1 MRLARYAARRLLL
14 LVPVLLGVSIATF
27 VLIRVLPGDPVRT
40 IAPQTA
46 TPADLEAIK
55 QRLGLDRSIVEQYG
69 IWLGDVLRG
78 DLGTSFQTG
87 VKVTT
92 ELSTRI
98 GPTFELITFGLV
110 LALVV
115 AIPLGLLSA
124 LRRGRAAD
132 HAVRFTALSGGAVS
146 EFWLGLLL
154 IMVFYNYAGIAPAPS
169 GRISPGVDLESIT
182 TMEVVDAII
191 TGNGAALSSALAH
204 LVLPMVTLALVTSAP
219 LVRGVRASAL
229 QVLASDAYR
238 CAEAHGLSRKVLLL
252 RYTLRASVVGLP
264 TLVALIYGAL
274 IGGSVLIE
282 RVFSWQGM
290 GQWAVNGLLIRDYP
304 VIQAFVLIVAV
315 FYVLVFLVADV
326 VQALLDP
333 RVKL

>member
-1 MRLARYAARRLLL
+1 MRLARYTARRLLL

-27 VLIRVLPGDPVRT
+27 FLIRVLPGDPVRT

-55 QRLGLDRSIVEQYG
+55 QRLGLDRSIIEQYG

-87 VKVTT
+87 VSVTT
-92 ELSTRI
+92 ELGKRV
-98 GPTFELITFGLV
+98 GPTFELVTFGLV
-110 LALVV
+110 LALAV

-124 LRRGRAAD
+124 LRRGRTAD

-154 IMVFYNYAGIAPAPS
+154 IMIFYNYAGIAPAPN
-169 GRISPGVDLESIT
+169 GRVSPGVDLESIT
-182 TMEVVDAII
+182 TMEVLDAII
-191 TGNGAALSSALAH
+191 TGNGPALSSALGH

-229 QVLASDAYR
+229 QVLSSDAYR

-252 RYTLRASVVGLP
+252 RYTVRASVVGLP

-274 IGGSVLIE
+274 IGGSVLVE
-282 RVFSWQGM
+282 YVFSWQGL

-304 VIQAFVLIVAV
+304 VIQAFVLIVAA